1 MHYTVLFEYTTRVHP
16 TRLPKSIF
24 LLLTY
29 VTLELYF
36 PVRVLSYVNLSSAKR
51 GGSATHG

>member
-1 MHYTVLFEYTTRVHP
+1 MHYTVLFEYTTRVYP

-29 VTLELYF
+29 VTLELHF

-51 GGSATHG
+51 GGNATHG